1 VVSNELLLARM
12 KSRQFMDRAPCA
24 GVYVD
29 LIPYI
34 PASLDLLQRH
44 DLIVMGVPV
53 HDEFRPA
60 FGERLLV

>member
-1 VVSNELLLARM
+1 VVSDELLLARM

-34 PASLDLLQRH
+34 PARLDRLQGH
-44 DLIVMGVPV
+44 DLIVMGVPIPSAV
-53 HDEFRPA
+53 TQNRPMM
-60 FGERLLV
+60 VT